1 MRSVQLSEMSMLVH
15 EGINPESIDKSKI
28 GFFLSKANVEYA
40 GLDDTSPDNSLAP
53 GACMLSQ
60 GKRFGLDVLFT
71 WADVM
76 KDRANGVYNFE
87 LSFGGIAGK
96 KGPPKGLYTLFYC
109 NCNPHTAT
117 SFKLKVEMY
126 NLAHGTSKR
135 NYLSAGE
142 MPLPYMYLT
151 FFFAYLVM
159 TGLWAYEVLVKEKA
173 TAKRIHS
180 FMLLLLV
187 FKALT
192 LISQS
197 GMYFLIQDHG
207 ESEGW
212 RYVYYFFSFARG
224 LMLFTVIVLVGT
236 GYTFIKPFLSPREKN
251 IIMFVVPLQVLS
263 DIAQVILNEETPITR
278 GYFAWNDLFHLV
290 DIICCC
296 AVLFPIVWSIKHHR
310 EAAAIDGKAARNVAK
325 LVLFRQFYVMVVAYI
340 YFTRIIVEL
349 LRSMQ
354 SYDQTWFSDFM
365 NEIATMLFYAITG
378 WKFRPMGD
386 NPYFQ
391 LQEGDLSEEELA
403 QLVDGL

>member
-1 MRSVQLSEMSMLVH
+1 MLAD
-15 EGINPESIDKSKI
+15 ENLMPEDIDKNKI
-28 GFFLSKANVEYA
+28 GFFLTKADAEFTAASKGVAS
-40 GLDDTSPDNSLAP
+40 DDLIISSMCLLEQDNAS
-53 GACMLSQ
+53 GM
-60 GKRFGLDVLFT
+60 DVLFT
-71 WADVM
+71 WSDV
-76 KDRANGVYNFE
+76 ASQSENGIFNYE
-87 LSFGGIAGK
+87 LVFSGTAGQ
-96 KGPPKGLYTLFYC
+96 KGLSKGLYTLFYC
-109 NCNPHTAT
+109 NCNSGTAT

-126 NLAHGTSKR
+126 NLPYGTSKR

-151 FFFAYLVM
+151 FFFAYIVM
-159 TGLWAYEVLVKEKA
+159 TGLWAYEVLIKEKA

-192 LISQS
+192 LVSQA
-197 GMYFLIQDHG
+197 GMYFLIKDHG

-212 RYVYYFFSFARG
+212 RYVYYIFSFARG

-236 GYTFIKPFLSPREKN
+236 GYTFIKPFLAPREKN

-310 EAAAIDGKAARNVAK
+310 ESAAIDGKAARSVAK

-391 LQEGDLSEEELA
+391 LQEGDLSEAELA